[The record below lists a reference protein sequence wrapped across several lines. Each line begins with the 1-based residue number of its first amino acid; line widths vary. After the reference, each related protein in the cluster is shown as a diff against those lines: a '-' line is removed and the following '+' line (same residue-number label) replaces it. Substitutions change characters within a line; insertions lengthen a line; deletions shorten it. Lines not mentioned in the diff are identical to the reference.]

1 MRVSLPEFCCAVNRR
16 SLAEETHNIV
26 VNQFPTSAMRTAVS
40 SVMARPG
47 PSRIRAFGKGI
58 TMKRDWDLPRKQLIN
73 VEEERNVPGDRQLP
87 HQSAISSR
95 HLGHKCR
102 VNMRFR
108 F

>member
-1 MRVSLPEFCCAVNRR
+1 
-16 SLAEETHNIV
+16 
-26 VNQFPTSAMRTAVS
+26 
-40 SVMARPG
+40 
-47 PSRIRAFGKGI
+47 
-58 TMKRDWDLPRKQLIN
+58 MKRDWDLPRKQLIN